1 VMAKFGKMQKKTE
14 KPEKKT
20 RITKNKKKLKGAI
33 SRKVRGL
40 GENKSTLPGF
50 CATKNRFFT

>member
-1 VMAKFGKMQKKTE
+1 MAKFGKMQKKTE

-20 RITKNKKKLKGAI
+20 RITKKKLKGAI

>member
-1 VMAKFGKMQKKTE
+1 MAKFGKMQKKAE

-20 RITKNKKKLKGAI
+20 RITKQKKLKGAI

-50 CATKNRFFT
+50 CAT